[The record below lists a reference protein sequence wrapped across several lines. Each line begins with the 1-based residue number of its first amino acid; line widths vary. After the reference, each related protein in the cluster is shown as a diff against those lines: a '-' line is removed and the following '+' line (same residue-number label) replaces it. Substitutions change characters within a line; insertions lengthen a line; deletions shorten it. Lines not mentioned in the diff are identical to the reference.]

1 MNKTFLGAFL
11 ASVFISFT
19 ACSEENLEQDTNP
32 PTEQPGDSTDPDDSG
47 EDQLPEYPTPDRSTV
62 AAFPGAEGAGKRTSG
77 GAGGTVYTVTSLKDD
92 GSEGTLRWAIEKSGK
107 RTIVFAVGGVIPL
120 TKQLQIKNDDITIAG
135 PVSYTH
141 LTLPTIYSV

>member
-1 MNKTFLGAFL
+1 MLT
-11 ASVFISFT
+11 
-19 ACSEENLEQDTNP
+19 
-32 PTEQPGDSTDPDDSG
+32 
-47 EDQLPEYPTPDRSTV
+47 DQLPEYPTPDRSTV
-62 AAFPGAEGAGKRTSG
+62 AAFPGAEGAGKLTTG

-135 PVSYTH
+135 QTAARVAGA
-141 LTLPTIYSV
+141 

>member
-47 EDQLPEYPTPDRSTV
+47 EDQQPEYPTPDRSTV
-62 AAFPGAEGAGKRTSG
+62 AAFPGAEGAGKLTSG
-77 GAGGTVYTVTSLKDD
+77 GAGGTVYTLSSLKDD
-92 GSEGTLRWAIEKSGK
+92 ESEYVRKSIGNALK
-107 RTIVFAVGGVIPL
+107 DISKKYPELVSNEL
-120 TKQLQIKNDDITIAG
+120 KQWDLSSKEIKQVHKLASAYLNK
-135 PVSYTH
+135 S
-141 LTLPTIYSV
+141 

>member
-1 MNKTFLGAFL
+1 MSYLLLTL
-11 ASVFISFT
+11 IMT
-19 ACSEENLEQDTNP
+19 
-32 PTEQPGDSTDPDDSG
+32 DDSG

-120 TKQLQIKNDDITIAG
+120 TKQLQIKNDDITIA
-135 PVSYTH
+135 YKKEA
-141 LTLPTIYSV
+141 IA

>member
-47 EDQLPEYPTPDRSTV
+47 EDQLPE
-62 AAFPGAEGAGKRTSG
+62 
-77 GAGGTVYTVTSLKDD
+77 
-92 GSEGTLRWAIEKSGK
+92 
-107 RTIVFAVGGVIPL
+107 
-120 TKQLQIKNDDITIAG
+120 
-135 PVSYTH
+135 
-141 LTLPTIYSV
+141 